1 MADPMPEAIAEALE
15 DDLPPSVPDAF
26 AVRDAASA
34 NWVVRKIVES
44 RCYGDHVRAWAA
56 AEIRRAE
63 RDEQFFLQRY
73 GGQLEAWAR
82 AEIVARGANRRSVG
96 LPAGTI
102 GFRRERPHLVIQSVA
117 ALMNWCRTNLID
129 AFIVEIKT
137 FGVEA
142 EQLRRWQRE
151 HCPHAKV
158 SEELAK
164 SVLEQHVRNTGECP
178 DGAEIAVTENF
189 FVK

>member
-1 MADPMPEAIAEALE
+1 MGDPMPEAIAEALK
-15 DDLPPSVPDAF
+15 DDLPPSVPEAF
-26 AVRDAASA
+26 SVRDAGSA
-34 NWVVRKIVES
+34 NWVVRRIVEA
-44 RCYGDHVRAWAA
+44 RRYAEHVRAWAA
-56 AEIRRAE
+56 VELRRAE

-82 AEIVARGANRRSVG
+82 AEIVARGAHRRSVG

-102 GFRRERPHLVIQSVA
+102 GFRRERPHLLIQDAA
-117 ALMNWCRTNLID
+117 ALMNWCRTRLLD
-129 AFIVEIKT
+129 AFIVEIKAL
-137 FGVEA
+137 GGEA

-178 DGAEIAVTENF
+178 DGAEIAENEKF